1 MVYFR
6 DPSGIDYSA
15 SRITPPFHLIRRPDW
30 FPFDRRLTAESS
42 LIARGRL
49 EVADRRPVVA
59 HRPYPIVARSRRPTM
74 EDPMSMFV
82 RAALVAM
89 MSLTVYSMANS
100 ANLAD
105 KPKLEGQHQIIAG
118 ERDGKALAEADIK
131 GTTFRFT
138 GDKVVG
144 ATKDGTE
151 FLAADYTL
159 DDSKTPCVI
168 VMKLTAGSD
177 KGKELKGLVERTGDT
192 IRIIYAGPGAE
203 APTEFKTKQN
213 QAMYTLKVEKQ

>member
-1 MVYFR
+1 
-6 DPSGIDYSA
+6 
-15 SRITPPFHLIRRPDW
+15 
-30 FPFDRRLTAESS
+30 
-42 LIARGRL
+42 
-49 EVADRRPVVA
+49 
-59 HRPYPIVARSRRPTM
+59 
-74 EDPMSMFV
+74 MSMFV

-100 ANLAD
+100 AQDKD
-105 KPKLEGQHQIIAG
+105 KPKLDGQHQIVAG
-118 ERDGKALAEADIK
+118 ERDGKALADADVK

-151 FLAADYTL
+151 FLNADYTL
-159 DDSKTPCVI
+159 NCDKTPCVI
-168 VMKLTAGSD
+168 VMKLTSGTD

-213 QAMYTLKVEKQ
+213 QAMYTLKATAPDKK

>member
-1 MVYFR
+1 
-6 DPSGIDYSA
+6 
-15 SRITPPFHLIRRPDW
+15 
-30 FPFDRRLTAESS
+30 
-42 LIARGRL
+42 
-49 EVADRRPVVA
+49 
-59 HRPYPIVARSRRPTM
+59 M

-100 ANLAD
+100 ADDKD
-105 KPKLEGQHQIIAG
+105 KPKLEGQHQITAG
-118 ERDGKALAEADIK
+118 ERDGKALTDNDIK
-131 GTTFRFT
+131 GCTFRFT

-151 FLAADYTL
+151 FLVADYTL
-159 DDSKTPCVI
+159 DPAKKPCVI
-168 VMKLTAGSD
+168 VMKLTQGSD
-177 KGKELKGLVERTGDT
+177 KGKELKGLVERNDTT

-213 QAMYTLKVEKQ
+213 QAMYTLKAEK

>member
-1 MVYFR
+1 
-6 DPSGIDYSA
+6 
-15 SRITPPFHLIRRPDW
+15 
-30 FPFDRRLTAESS
+30 
-42 LIARGRL
+42 
-49 EVADRRPVVA
+49 
-59 HRPYPIVARSRRPTM
+59 M

-89 MSLTVYSMANS
+89 MSLTVYSMASS
-100 ANLAD
+100 ADDKD

-118 ERDGKALAEADIK
+118 ERDGKALTENDIK
-131 GTTFRFT
+131 GATFRFT

-151 FLAADYTL
+151 FLVADYTL
-159 DDSKTPCVI
+159 DSSKKPCTI
-168 VMKLTAGSD
+168 VMKLTQGSD
-177 KGKELKGLVERTGDT
+177 KGKELKGLIERNENT

-213 QAMYTLKVEKQ
+213 QAMYTLKAEK